1 MKHIIGLI
9 QMSMSERVSDNL
21 RKAVSM
27 IREAAERGA
36 NIICLPELFLT
47 RYFPQIDSGKPPHW
61 ERIPGEVTRTLS
73 EVARK
78 SEVILIS
85 GSICEY
91 VDKRFYNTSLIF
103 DSNGRLLGKYRKM
116 HLPQDEC
123 FYEKNYFSPGNLGYR
138 VFKTRIGNIGVSI
151 CYDQWFPEVARINA
165 LMGADII
172 FYPSAIGTVDGI
184 EQDEGD
190 WKEAWINVQRGHAIA
205 NATIVA
211 AVNRTGKEGRI
222 NFWGSSFICDAF
234 GKILAMAKED
244 EEILLAEVDFEHNRK
259 VRTGWGFLENRRPST
274 YKRLLKK

>member
-1 MKHIIGLI
+1 
-9 QMSMSERVSDNL
+9 MSMSERVSDNL